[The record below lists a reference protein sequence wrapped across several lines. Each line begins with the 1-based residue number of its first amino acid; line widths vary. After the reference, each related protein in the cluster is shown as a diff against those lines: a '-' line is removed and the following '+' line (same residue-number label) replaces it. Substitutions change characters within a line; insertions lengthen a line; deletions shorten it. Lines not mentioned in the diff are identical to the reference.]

1 MARVVK
7 PKLSEEDEFRRL
19 VGLIPSYFYLND
31 QGETAYSRQ
40 NSGTIH
46 PLLASYCQV
55 NPEIADFELREGVR
69 KSINFCLKNE
79 KFDLSFF
86 LEFLNENLSSE
97 ISSPKIAYRAVCRI
111 NSCRSDLGS
120 RETYKAKF
128 HDFNISLYKYLPQRL
143 RNLNF
148 DTYRE
153 NFIYPEV
160 NSGGYI
166 IISGNFRNFDFA
178 GDKLTESAENFS
190 SYLNFTKLKRLYLDY
205 RMPKRQKAPLKFGP
219 NWYVCQAGNRKFTD
233 SIWTNGGFQ
242 PEFWDIGP
250 VGWNEIEVMMAR
262 VKPLLKRISTH
273 YIKKRINSAILHLG
287 ESWRAT
293 STQDRA
299 IAIWKSVESLLS
311 RKNDS
316 FDTIYKRASKFVI
329 YDEKFRNEL
338 KFVSQWRNHS
348 VHAHTEKPFTEHVE
362 RIFESITHS
371 VFYIIDMIFFL
382 DKIRNENEYFYFL
395 DIAMNENEIL
405 KAIRINQIAYDFIK
419 RRSDS

>member
-316 FDTIYKRASKFVI
+316 FDTIY
-329 YDEKFRNEL
+329 N
-338 KFVSQWRNHS
+338 
-348 VHAHTEKPFTEHVE
+348 PFIPLTHV
-362 RIFESITHS
+362 
-371 VFYIIDMIFFL
+371 
-382 DKIRNENEYFYFL
+382 
-395 DIAMNENEIL
+395 
-405 KAIRINQIAYDFIK
+405 
-419 RRSDS
+419 